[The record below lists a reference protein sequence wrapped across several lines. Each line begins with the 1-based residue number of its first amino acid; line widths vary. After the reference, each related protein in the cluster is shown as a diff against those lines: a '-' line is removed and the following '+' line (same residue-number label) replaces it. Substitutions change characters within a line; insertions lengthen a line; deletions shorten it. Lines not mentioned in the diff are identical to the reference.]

1 MLTQFSVE
9 NYRAFARQQ
18 KIEIRPLTLFFGWNS
33 SGKSA
38 LVRFL
43 PLIAESM
50 RQAGPAIW
58 LNGEVGRG
66 ATWPELVCKTTRLSS
81 FQFGLRWQGNHPL
94 TADWEIGSNV
104 ASKHASNRLFVK
116 HLRLQGINVEDEQY
130 LPEDLPFNWWQGFP
144 ERAMPFGNCLT
155 PLTAQLRE
163 HTANLLDD
171 VQWLS
176 GIRAPL
182 PRLASLNDGIAT
194 PLKADGSNVFEH
206 LIAAQWRSTQDPLLE
221 AISVFFAAMGEHLI
235 FDTPFENYW
244 RVMLRPTHAP
254 NVKVNLCDTG
264 EGYSQVLP
272 ILVALAR
279 ATLDGPRLLCMEQPE
294 LHLHTRAQAEL
305 AKVLVTTVN
314 SPRQPQIL
322 LETHSEVLLSS
333 VQLAIARGEIK
344 PEMVRVYW
352 VESRTDGT
360 SDATAVDFDAMGRP
374 NDSSLVG
381 AFKEA
386 LEIGRKLIAIRMVK
400 THPAATAG

>member
-18 KIEIRPLTLFFGWNS
+18 NIEIRPLTLFFGWNS

-43 PLIAESM
+43 PLLAESI

-58 LNGEVGRG
+58 LNGEVGRD
-66 ATWPELVCKTTRLSS
+66 ATWPELVCKTTGRSS
-81 FQFGLRWQGNHPL
+81 FQFGLHWQGNQVL
-94 TADWEIGSNV
+94 TASWEIAGNV
-104 ASKHASNRLFVK
+104 ANKLSGNRQFVNQV
-116 HLRLQGINVEDEQY
+116 RLQGINLEAEEY
-130 LPEDLPFNWWQGFP
+130 LPEDFTVKWWQGFP
-144 ERAMPFGNCLT
+144 ERVMSIDKMVT
-155 PLTAQLRE
+155 PLSQQLRE
-163 HTANLLDD
+163 NAASLLDD

-182 PRLASLNDGIAT
+182 PRLASFNDGIST
-194 PLKADGSNVFEH
+194 SLKADGSNVFDL
-206 LIAAQWRSTQDPLLE
+206 LIAAQSRSTQDPLLQ
-221 AISVFFAAMGEHLI
+221 AINVFFAAMGEHLS
-235 FDTPFENYW
+235 FDNPYEDYW
-244 RVMLRPTHAP
+244 RVMLRPTQAP
-254 NVKVNLCDTG
+254 NVRVNLCDTG

-279 ATLDGPRLLCMEQPE
+279 ATIDGPRLLCMEQPE

-305 AKVLVTTVN
+305 AKVLVATVK

-333 VQLAIARGEIK
+333 VQLAIAGGKIK

-386 LEIGRKLIAIRMVK
+386 LDIGRKLIAIRMAN
-400 THPAATAG
+400 TNLSNSAG